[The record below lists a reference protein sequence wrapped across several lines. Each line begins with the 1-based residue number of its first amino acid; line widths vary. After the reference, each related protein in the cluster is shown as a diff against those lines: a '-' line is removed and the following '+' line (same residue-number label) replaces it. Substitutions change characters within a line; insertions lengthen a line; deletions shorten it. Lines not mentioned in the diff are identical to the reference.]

1 MKKYYKLREY
11 EAVSWA
17 IDHCDL
23 LSEDLQKTFD
33 KFIADIRSLDDF
45 QFHSDQFLDKTLNK
59 LAVKQFPGIE
69 ASYHDEK
76 FNFMDDKCDFV
87 DFVPVMVLKI
97 ITDQKAG
104 NKAAKL
110 YTDFELMKSEA
121 AEVAKP
127 EMWTDADR
135 NKLPAMS
142 DAKWQ
147 LECRQ
152 HNNEALQK
160 FNYNEKLKAEY
171 LVTIK
176 KALLKYM
183 PEIQNFGTD
192 EMIVYDHIL
201 NESFKVYLRI
211 CSTLA
216 KRFDYGLEDEGFIVL
231 EYEKDLEKKI
241 SKLSKAR
248 KAEGEAKQKMRWMSA
263 KK

>member
-1 MKKYYKLREY
+1 MKKYYKLSNCETIH
-11 EAVSWA
+11 WA
-17 IDHCDL
+17 IDHRNL
-23 LSEDLQKTFD
+23 LSEDLQKTLD
-33 KFIADIRSLDDF
+33 KFMADIRSLDDF
-45 QFHSDQFLDKTLNK
+45 QFHADHFLDKILNK
-59 LAVKQFPGIE
+59 LAEKQFPGIE
-69 ASYHDEK
+69 VSYREEK
-76 FNFMDDKCDFV
+76 FNVMDGDCDFV
-87 DFVPVMVLKI
+87 DFIPVMVLKI

-104 NKAAKL
+104 KEAAKL
-110 YTDFELMKSEA
+110 YAEVESMKSESA
-121 AEVAKP
+121 QVAKP
-127 EMWTDADR
+127 ELWTDADR

-147 LECRQ
+147 LKCRQ
-152 HNNEALQK
+152 HNDEALQK
-160 FNYNEKLKAEY
+160 FNYDQKLKAEY

-211 CSTLA
+211 CNTLA
-216 KRFDYGLEDEGFIVL
+216 KRFDYGLEDEAFEVF
-231 EYEKDLEKKI
+231 EYEKDLKKKI